1 MILHGLCPAAL
12 IRQPRFFCAIFIA
25 DLHGIATRAL
35 SVSVFSFFGEFRIKK
50 PPGGGGWSMQK
61 ISYFYCSK
69 TGASG
74 VSQSTPYCMDTV
86 VSRQTDS

>member
-1 MILHGLCPAAL
+1 MLILLHGLCPAAL

-50 PPGGGGWSMQK
+50 TARWGRLVNAEDK
-61 ISYFYCSK
+61 LFLL
-69 TGASG
+69 
-74 VSQSTPYCMDTV
+74 
-86 VSRQTDS
+86 